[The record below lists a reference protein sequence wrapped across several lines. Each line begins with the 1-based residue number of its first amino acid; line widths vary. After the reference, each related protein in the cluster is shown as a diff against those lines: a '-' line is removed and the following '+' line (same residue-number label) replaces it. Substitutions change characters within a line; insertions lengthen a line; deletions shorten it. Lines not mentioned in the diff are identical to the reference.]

1 MKNVEIL
8 FAANGALRRFS
19 PYLAATAAVGLLALV
34 ANTVPGTA
42 RADSPQHQKELA
54 ELSDIYQKVQ
64 LAELHQLEEAFH
76 HAGSYGGDLDA
87 MMVLW
92 AQDSTLTSGGTTYSG
107 KDAIRGFFA
116 AAGPFTHNWVGLTK
130 AFVFTVDI
138 HGDSAELSFQCDY
151 VDGSVTPAAVRA
163 NSILSGTVK
172 KVRGQWLFL
181 HMTATPTA
189 L

>member
-1 MKNVEIL
+1 MKKIEML
-8 FAANGALRRFS
+8 FAANGALRKLS

-34 ANTVPGTA
+34 SNTVPGTA

-54 ELSDIYQKVQ
+54 ELIDIYQKVQ

-87 MMVLW
+87 MMALW
-92 AQDSTLTSGGTTYSG
+92 AEDSTLTSGTNVYSG
-107 KDAIRGFFA
+107 KNAIRGFFA

-130 AFVFTVDI
+130 AFVFTADI
-138 HGDSAELSFQCDY
+138 HGDAAELSFQCDY
-151 VDGSVTPAAVRA
+151 VDGSVTPAVVRA

-181 HMTATPTA
+181 HMTAAPTS